1 MPLTN
6 DLSNLAA
13 EANALFNS
21 ITANST
27 AITALSVG
35 GQTINSTGISVNS
48 TFTNTFTIGT
58 SAYFVA
64 NGNVG
69 IGTSTPAGKL
79 QVNGGSANDVGP
91 EIKITGSAGYL
102 DMHNNLSVGSY
113 NNITVEGDKG
123 IIFSSGT
130 ANTGS
135 LVIAPWFNGTAGIRI
150 TNNGSVG
157 IGVSSPA
164 QTLQVAGVAWIGGT
178 TATGS
183 TVAIYSNGNTSATI
197 EALNPADINTKR
209 NLGLQT
215 FGGNVG
221 IRTSSPS
228 TALTVNGSI
237 TTTTTDQGVYVGG
250 SLSTDFGIR
259 QQSDQLVFNWKT
271 TIWIGMGSD
280 NIWSF
285 NNGGGISIGG
295 SHSRTSDFT
304 YYAKGNPNLIG
315 YAATTSV
322 SDVSLYAGARIW
334 AREFNAHS
342 DVRLKDVLGKLE
354 VSEAKKFID
363 LVEPKKYKWISEG
376 ENGSVHIGL
385 IAQDVAKA
393 GFFGMLATYDNNN
406 LKEEEY
412 NGVMQPAGKQMLL
425 DYNQIQPMLMVLVK
439 DLYDQIDKLNN
450 KIIQLEVKNN

>member
-13 EANALFNS
+13 DANALFNS

-35 GQTINSTGISVNS
+35 GQTINSTGISINS

-150 TNNGSVG
+150 TNSGSVG
-157 IGVSSPA
+157 IGISSP
-164 QTLQVAGVAWIGGT
+164 
-178 TATGS
+178 TATLHVSG
-183 TVAIYSNGNTSATI
+183 TSNISGNA
-197 EALNPADINTKR
+197 
-209 NLGLQT
+209 
-215 FGGNVG
+215 V
-221 IRTSSPS
+221 
-228 TALTVNGSI
+228 
-237 TTTTTDQGVYVGG
+237 VGG
-250 SLSTDFGIR
+250 SLSSANLSTTTNTVTIGTSAYFVANGNVGIGTSGPGTKLTVAGTITPSADNTHDLGSATLR
-259 QQSDQLVFNWKT
+259 WANIYTGDLKLSNEGSNGNDVDGT
-271 TIWIGMGSD
+271 TGKWTIQEGEDSLFII
-280 NIWSF
+280 NEK
-285 NNGGGISIGG
+285 NG
-295 SHSRTSDFT
+295 
-304 YYAKGNPNLIG
+304 
-315 YAATTSV
+315 
-322 SDVSLYAGARIW
+322 
-334 AREFNAHS
+334 
-342 DVRLKDVLGKLE
+342 
-354 VSEAKKFID
+354 
-363 LVEPKKYKWISEG
+363 KKYKF
-376 ENGSVHIGL
+376 VL
-385 IAQDVAKA
+385 
-393 GFFGMLATYDNNN
+393 
-406 LKEEEY
+406 EE
-412 NGVMQPAGKQMLL
+412 
-425 DYNQIQPMLMVLVK
+425 I
-439 DLYDQIDKLNN
+439 
-450 KIIQLEVKNN
+450 